1 LNGLVPEYVELL
13 DLDGVTILAS
23 AARVGATRLIDNV
36 ILEGELT

>member
-1 LNGLVPEYVELL
+1 MNGLSADYVELI